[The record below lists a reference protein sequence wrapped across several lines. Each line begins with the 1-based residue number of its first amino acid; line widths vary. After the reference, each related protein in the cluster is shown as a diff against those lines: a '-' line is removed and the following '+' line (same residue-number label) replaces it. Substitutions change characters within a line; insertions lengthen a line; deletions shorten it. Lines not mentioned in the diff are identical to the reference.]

1 MFLLFLATYIEE
13 NDNFCTRWKIG
24 KCNHTEEARLFSKNG
39 WKFTSAL
46 DIWGLPIRGHYATYG
61 GGGYIQELNVNFD
74 FSNRTLNELSDYLW
88 IDKNTRAVF
97 LEFTLYSPATNL
109 HVYNLFLIETPETGG
124 ILTYY
129 SIYPFRVYHHLG
141 PTGIYTLFCE
151 IAFAIFIF
159 LNFCNIVYVISKQ
172 GRQFCES
179 TLNVMDLL
187 DIIMSVLCIGMYATR
202 YIIAAKS
209 MEKFHTDKK
218 QFVNFYHIALWDT
231 IYNTVLSTL
240 VFIST
245 LKFLGIFG
253 YIKLIGRLIRII
265 KHCMKDLFWFGV
277 LLIYIALCYAT
288 LGHLLFG
295 KEVKSYGDIFDASS
309 TLFLSILGKSMFTD
323 IKETDPIMGKI
334 YVFTFSLSV
343 VFILLT
349 ICMSVLC
356 ESIDKIGVRDK
367 QNKREDLIEFILQ
380 KMRNLFLN
388 TTSSNKNKKA
398 GIIT

>member
-1 MFLLFLATYIEE
+1 
-13 NDNFCTRWKIG
+13 
-24 KCNHTEEARLFSKNG
+24 
-39 WKFTSAL
+39 
-46 DIWGLPIRGHYATYG
+46 
-61 GGGYIQELNVNFD
+61 
-74 FSNRTLNELSDYLW
+74 
-88 IDKNTRAVF
+88 
-97 LEFTLYSPATNL
+97 
-109 HVYNLFLIETPETGG
+109 
-124 ILTYY
+124 
-129 SIYPFRVYHHLG
+129 
-141 PTGIYTLFCE
+141 
-151 IAFAIFIF
+151 
-159 LNFCNIVYVISKQ
+159 
-172 GRQFCES
+172 
-179 TLNVMDLL
+179 MDLL
-187 DIIMSVLCIGMYATR
+187 DIIMGVLCIGIYATR

-253 YIKLIGRLIRII
+253 YIKHIGRLIRII

-380 KMRNLFLN
+380 
-388 TTSSNKNKKA
+388 
-398 GIIT
+398 